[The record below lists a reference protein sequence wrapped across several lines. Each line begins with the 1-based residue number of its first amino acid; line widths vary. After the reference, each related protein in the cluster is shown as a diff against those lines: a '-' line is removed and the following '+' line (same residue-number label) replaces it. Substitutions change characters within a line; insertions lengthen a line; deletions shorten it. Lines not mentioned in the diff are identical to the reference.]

1 MRDPFRHRPIFRL
14 CPAHAYRVI
23 AQKTLV
29 GNSAPRVADLTGLP
43 QSSAHGDL

>member
-1 MRDPFRHRPIFRL
+1 VDGT
-14 CPAHAYRVI
+14 HAYRVI
-23 AQKTLV
+23 SQKTLV